1 MACAT
6 NTPALKSPIKTAVS
20 SIMARILHTQPALVT
35 SLRYQPVCF
44 RMISSRS
51 ENGFVARFCSS
62 SARSRTQGSRVFYPA
77 VFTVRGCKPDQGCRR
92 IWKATAWTDVSHC
105 IAGATDGPETGEGTW
120 VKSSSLCHAQNS
132 SACVSTASRARE
144 VAACWRQPL
153 RSAKRRTARVNWQT
167 AEIRPI
173 GRLMPRSDAHAG
185 YATVVPPDP
194 PTDSTARVF
203 SPWKAAPARHQFA
216 RPSRK

>member
-105 IAGATDGPETGEGTW
+105 IAGATDGLNDRRRNVGE
-120 VKSSSLCHAQNS
+120 VIKF
-132 SACVSTASRARE
+132 VSRAELERMRLNRIARTRSGGLMTAAAS
-144 VAACWRQPL
+144 VAEAQDRKSEL
-153 RSAKRRTARVNWQT
+153 A
-167 AEIRPI
+167 
-173 GRLMPRSDAHAG
+173 
-185 YATVVPPDP
+185 
-194 PTDSTARVF
+194 DS
-203 SPWKAAPARHQFA
+203 
-216 RPSRK
+216 